1 MHITRASFSFIETVK
16 ARSDASMRLKNVS
29 RDTQQILEEFNKT
42 YKDDGPKEET
52 GERVADKFNA
62 V

>member
-1 MHITRASFSFIETVK
+1 
-16 ARSDASMRLKNVS
+16 MRLKNVS

-42 YKDDGPKEET
+42 YKDDGPKEEA